1 MRIGQLAAA
10 TGVSVQTVRYYERR
24 GLLKRPPR
32 SPSSG
37 YRDYAAESIELVRSI
52 KRLQEVGFTLREAGQ
67 FIRLLYV
74 AHHNPEE
81 TRAVALAKIRSMDE
95 QIKRLQAMRDELKIR
110 LKSCQCCNANH
121 TGTGVKISSR
131 VKRTRH

>member
-1 MRIGQLAAA
+1 MKIGQLAAE

-37 YRDYAAESIELVRSI
+37 YRDYATESIDLVRTI

-67 FIRLLYV
+67 FVRLLNV
-74 AHHNPEE
+74 PHHNPEE
-81 TRAVALAKIRSMDE
+81 TRAVALAKIRSLDE
-95 QIKRLQAMRDELKIR
+95 QIKRLQAMRDELKLR
-110 LKSCQCCNANH
+110 LKSCKCCNADPVE
-121 TGTGVKISSR
+121 TKVKVSSR
-131 VKRTRH
+131 VKGTRH